1 MPREKR
7 SAAELNEYRDAEKRR
22 QSQKWECHCEKPGCP
37 GGLVSQST
45 WRTHRAWTEARAQEK
60 KNREGVEDLFAGY
73 PPFHELEPG
82 VDMAVDDVSEPDHE
96 RKEPPL
102 IDSDDDIF
110 GDQWPPAPGLADD
123 DLDPPDPNAPVY
135 GPHPQPRHTP
145 TPPNTTCTQATN
157 KNKKKTAPGNAHAHT
172 RTQHTT
178 QPPRKMPKHAD
189 THVVHTP
196 TRDVLSKVACL
207 FTWHA
212 GIPRCQRSLMMRDHR
227 SWVS

>member
-7 SAAELNEYRDAEKRR
+7 SAAELNEYRNAEKRR
-22 QSQKWECHCEKPGCP
+22 QSEKWECHCEKPGCP

-110 GDQWPPAPGLADD
+110 GDQWPPAPDLADD

-135 GPHPQPRHTP
+135 GPHPQPRHTH
-145 TPPNTTCTQATN
+145 TPPNTTCTQAT
-157 KNKKKTAPGNAHAHT
+157 KQKKKLHRATHTHTHAHNT
-172 RTQHTT
+172 
-178 QPPRKMPKHAD
+178 
-189 THVVHTP
+189 
-196 TRDVLSKVACL
+196 
-207 FTWHA
+207 
-212 GIPRCQRSLMMRDHR
+212 QRSHHVKCR
-227 SWVS
+227 STLTHTWCTRQRATSYLKLRAYSHGMQVSRAANGAS